1 MKNQTNSVKTPF
13 STSELR
19 AVELLAQGYTE
30 KEIAEKLCISPH
42 TVNNHL
48 RNVRERNSLRN
59 DKEVV
64 LLYIAHLNK
73 KHFFY
78 GCNKRGGYRSNSYP
92 TKRLRIY
99 KTVFVIR

>member
-73 KHFFY
+73 KHFSMAAIREVGIGATLILLNVCEY
-78 GCNKRGGYRSNSYP
+78 
-92 TKRLRIY
+92 TKPSL
-99 KTVFVIR
+99 

>member
-19 AVELLAQGYTE
+19 VVELLAQGYTE

-48 RNVRERNSLRN
+48 RNIRETSANIQNRLCNPV
-59 DKEVV
+59 DK
-64 LLYIAHLNK
+64 K
-73 KHFFY
+73 
-78 GCNKRGGYRSNSYP
+78 
-92 TKRLRIY
+92 TKY
-99 KTVFVIR
+99 SGSGK

>member
-19 AVELLAQGYTE
+19 VVELLAQGYTE

-48 RNVRERNSLRN
+48 RN
-59 DKEVV
+59 
-64 LLYIAHLNK
+64 I
-73 KHFFY
+73 
-78 GCNKRGGYRSNSYP
+78 
-92 TKRLRIY
+92 
-99 KTVFVIR
+99 

>member
-64 LLYIAHLNK
+64 LLYIALEQETL
-73 KHFFY
+73 FY

>member
-73 KHFFY
+73 KHFSMAAI
-78 GCNKRGGYRSNSYP
+78 RGGYRSNSYP